1 MNIKR
6 ISPLALLALAACKSG
21 GTTTSTTTTT
31 TTVPASSSG
40 LAVNGPLHNALAF
53 VDANGN
59 KQFDAGETSVL
70 TGVDGSYNLSNPGGH
85 QIVIQAIEGT
95 TNGSTGAQIRG
106 ITLVGDA
113 GDKLITPLTT
123 LAHESN
129 LNVSALATA
138 MGLDGVDLLTYNPY
152 ASGVD
157 PTDPTAIAAAQ
168 AAANITAML
177 QVISGALVGSGTAA
191 DLNAGYTTAF
201 NALANVISDKLDA
214 NQPLG
219 DYIGEVLT
227 EAGLSG
233 TLATSLETQIKAIDD
248 KISQV
253 TTLEQSDTALRVIS
267 PFLTGCI
274 RRTYAAIF
282 SFIAGVMP
290 PMPMFGRSLL

>member
-21 GTTTSTTTTT
+21 GITTSTTTTT

-129 LNVSALATA
+129 LNVSAGHGH
-138 MGLDGVDLLTYNPY
+138 GLGRCRFVDL
-152 ASGVD
+152 
-157 PTDPTAIAAAQ
+157 
-168 AAANITAML
+168 
-177 QVISGALVGSGTAA
+177 
-191 DLNAGYTTAF
+191 
-201 NALANVISDKLDA
+201 
-214 NQPLG
+214 
-219 DYIGEVLT
+219 
-227 EAGLSG
+227 
-233 TLATSLETQIKAIDD
+233 
-248 KISQV
+248 
-253 TTLEQSDTALRVIS
+253 
-267 PFLTGCI
+267 
-274 RRTYAAIF
+274 
-282 SFIAGVMP
+282 
-290 PMPMFGRSLL
+290 